1 MTPILAHHPTGNQVT
16 AYGTA
21 NGLVRPQ
28 PLIFVGYVREPL
40 NARQEKNPKIE
51 ATGEVVT
58 GLSRP
63 SPPLRFMGRISQC
76 REGSQGDSP
85 AVEQTY

>member
-1 MTPILAHHPTGNQVT
+1 MTPILAHHPTGSHLA

-21 NGLVRPQ
+21 NGLIRPQ

-51 ATGEVVT
+51 PTSEVVT
-58 GLSRP
+58 RLRRP
-63 SPPLRFMGRISQC
+63 SPP
-76 REGSQGDSP
+76 P
-85 AVEQTY
+85 